1 MTHALFFYRK
11 EYFITSIYSQE
22 KKQTVYII
30 YYFHCYRPRRITRT
44 PVSKTIASNVLK
56 LYKTSVVKKKKTH
69 TYSIYVYIYIIYFLN
84 INCVIYLLLLNEAYR
99 LNSYTA
105 KKRRKTMFTTKERF
119 FNNSW
124 FNDVKDY
131 YYSSS
136 KQNTVF

>member
-11 EYFITSIYSQE
+11 EYFSTSIYSQE

-30 YYFHCYRPRRITRT
+30 YYFHCYRPRIITRT
-44 PVSKTIASNVLK
+44 PVQKTIASNVLK
-56 LYKTSVVKKKKTH
+56 LYKTSVVKKKTH
-69 TYSIYVYIYIIYFLN
+69 TYSIYIYIIYFLN
-84 INCVIYLLLLNEAYR
+84 INYVIYLLLLNEAYR

-105 KKRRKTMFTTKERF
+105 KKKEKLCLRRKS
-119 FNNSW
+119 NSY

-136 KQNTVF
+136 K